1 MLFDDLL
8 KINIMKRLLMCALL
22 CTSVLGI
29 AQVKKKKGY
38 KYKKRP
44 KVVRVI
50 PATVHAKSEPTIKED
65 EKIEV
70 VAETEP
76 IVDSTTEEIK
86 EEPIVVDNTSEI
98 IEKLSNKKGFISHRN
113 SIYVRGIEAFI
124 KGIYANNDKV
134 YIMIELENNTN
145 IKYDIESTSFVTTL
159 ADKKKAKE
167 VIQEE
172 KIFVPVK
179 SSQGESLNPKTRYK
193 VIYAFE
199 KFTIA
204 EDVNLIFSM
213 EEENGDRNIKLPISS
228 KYFIKAEYI
237 K

>member
-1 MLFDDLL
+1 
-8 KINIMKRLLMCALL
+8 MKRLLICALL

-44 KVVRVI
+44 KVVRVT
-50 PATVHAKSEPTIKED
+50 PTHVKSEPTIKED
-65 EKIEV
+65 EKSEIITK
-70 VAETEP
+70 AEP
-76 IVDSTTEEIK
+76 IAADSIIATTEEIK
-86 EEPIVVDNTSEI
+86 EEPIVDNTSEI
-98 IEKLSNKKGFISHRN
+98 IKKLSNKKGFISHRN
-113 SIYVRGIEAFI
+113 SVYVRGIEAFI
-124 KGIYANNDKV
+124 KGVYANNDKV

-145 IKYDIESTSFVTTL
+145 IKYDIESTSFVTAL

-179 SSQGESLNPKTRYK
+179 SSQGENLDPKTKYK

>member
-1 MLFDDLL
+1 
-8 KINIMKRLLMCALL
+8 MKRLLMCALL

-38 KYKKRP
+38 KKRP
-44 KVVRVI
+44 KVVRI
-50 PATVHAKSEPTIKED
+50 TPATAHAKSEPTIKED
-65 EKIEV
+65 EKIKA

-76 IVDSTTEEIK
+76 IVDSTITEEIK

-124 KGIYANNDKV
+124 KGVYANNDKV

-145 IKYDIESTSFVTTL
+145 IKYDIESTSFVTAL

-179 SSQGESLNPKTRYK
+179 SSQGENLDPKTKYK

>member
-1 MLFDDLL
+1 
-8 KINIMKRLLMCALL
+8 MKRLLICALL

-38 KYKKRP
+38 KKRP
-44 KVVRVI
+44 KVVRVT
-50 PATVHAKSEPTIKED
+50 PTHVKSEPTIKED
-65 EKIEV
+65 EKIEA

-76 IVDSTTEEIK
+76 IAADSIIATTEEIK
-86 EEPIVVDNTSEI
+86 EKPMIMDNTSEI

-113 SIYVRGIEAFI
+113 SVYVRGIEAFI
-124 KGIYANNDKV
+124 KGVYANNDKV

-145 IKYDIESTSFVTTL
+145 IKYDIESTSFVTAL

-179 SSQGESLNPKTRYK
+179 SSQGENLDPKTKYK

>member
-1 MLFDDLL
+1 
-8 KINIMKRLLMCALL
+8 MKRLLICALL

-38 KYKKRP
+38 KKRP
-44 KVVRVI
+44 KVVKI
-50 PATVHAKSEPTIKED
+50 TPATAHAKSEPTIKED
-65 EKIEV
+65 EKSEIITK
-70 VAETEP
+70 AEP
-76 IVDSTTEEIK
+76 IAADSIIATTEEIK
-86 EEPIVVDNTSEI
+86 EEPIVDNTSEI

-113 SIYVRGIEAFI
+113 SVYVRGIEAFI
-124 KGIYANNDKV
+124 KGVYANNDKV

-145 IKYDIESTSFVTTL
+145 IKYDIESTSFVTAL

-179 SSQGESLNPKTRYK
+179 SSQGENLDPKTKYK

>member
-1 MLFDDLL
+1 
-8 KINIMKRLLMCALL
+8 MKRLLMCALL

-44 KVVRVI
+44 KVVRVT
-50 PATVHAKSEPTIKED
+50 PTHVKSEPTIKED

-76 IVDSTTEEIK
+76 IVDSTITEEIK
-86 EEPIVVDNTSEI
+86 EEPMVVDNTSEI

-113 SIYVRGIEAFI
+113 SVYVRGIEAFI
-124 KGIYANNDKV
+124 KGVYANNDKV

-145 IKYDIESTSFVTTL
+145 IKYDIESTSFVTAL

-179 SSQGESLNPKTRYK
+179 SSQGENLDPKTKYK